1 VDEAVTLATD
11 AVELAAE
18 TVDLVLHADAL
29 ADLGE
34 VLIAAG
40 RTNEAG
46 PPLREALELYERK
59 GATAA
64 VTRVREVLED
74 PTAVG

>member
-1 VDEAVTLATD
+1 MATEAVD
-11 AVELAAE
+11 LAAQ

-34 VLIAAG
+34 VLIHAE
-40 RTNEAG
+40 RRDDAG
-46 PPLREALELYERK
+46 PPLREALALYERK

-64 VTRVREVLED
+64 VARVRRILNGDAMSV
-74 PTAVG
+74 A